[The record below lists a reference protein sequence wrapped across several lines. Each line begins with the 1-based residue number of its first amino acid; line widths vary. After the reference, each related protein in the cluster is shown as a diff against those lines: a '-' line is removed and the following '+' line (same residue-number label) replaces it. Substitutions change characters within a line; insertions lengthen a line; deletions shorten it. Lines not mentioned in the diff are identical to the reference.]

1 MNVTFY
7 MPYFDYNDDS
17 FSVDNNYYKDND
29 YTNKLVSEY
38 EKYKDIIYETMSDST
53 GSHSGLNG
61 NTYMMGQKSPY
72 KEDKIS
78 YAQCQ
83 GLLYDMDNNPETVD
97 NLITYF
103 SQQEMFI
110 TRFRLDFNSSDEEF
124 ETEFG
129 VWNRGHDEIHTYE
142 SYGEDWVLQNEPK
155 RNVKI
160 CFKNNA
166 NKDIYA
172 ELVNCK
178 IIERVKVGEYIILVE
193 KINLIDKFI

>member
-1 MNVTFY
+1 MI
-7 MPYFDYNDDS
+7 
-17 FSVDNNYYKDND
+17 
-29 YTNKLVSEY
+29 KLVLPSV
-38 EKYKDIIYETMSDST
+38 KVLCLSI
-53 GSHSGLNG
+53 
-61 NTYMMGQKSPY
+61 
-72 KEDKIS
+72 
-78 YAQCQ
+78 
-83 GLLYDMDNNPETVD
+83 DNKPETVD

-103 SQQEMFI
+103 FS
-110 TRFRLDFNSSDEEF
+110 TRDVLLLVFYLILIRQMKNLKQSLAI
-124 ETEFG
+124 
-129 VWNRGHDEIHTYE
+129 WNRGHDEIHTYE